1 MDFIISYKQS
11 AAFNGSFHSMGEG
24 YPPYSGSLVMKEMSC
39 NEITLRSSVFVL
51 DDECSEEKLEGWH
64 WWVIYFSKS
73 LKTDVQWL
81 ELLNVTADFL
91 LMNISNDPTLL

>member
-1 MDFIISYKQS
+1 
-11 AAFNGSFHSMGEG
+11 MGEG

-64 WWVIYFSKS
+64 W
-73 LKTDVQWL
+73 
-81 ELLNVTADFL
+81 
-91 LMNISNDPTLL
+91 